1 MIYELQSHKS
11 ATEAAHRITFDVL
24 LYDSIKLTDGIT
36 SLGWSQVLRTQND
49 HIQELYISPT
59 HLHSVFRVHLVMLS
73 LTLSLTHLA
82 LTHTLTFR
90 ERIKQAY
97 NTLRLYMCIGL
108 EG

>member
-11 ATEAAHRITFDVL
+11 DIEAAHCITFYVL
-24 LYDSIKLTDGIT
+24 LYDSIKLTDRIT
-36 SLGWSQVLRTQND
+36 TLGWSQVLRTQND

-59 HLHSVFRVHLVMLS
+59 HLVMLS

-82 LTHTLTFR
+82 LTHTFTFR
-90 ERIKQAY
+90 ERIKPAY
-97 NTLRLYMCIGL
+97 NTLRLHMCIGL

>member
-11 ATEAAHRITFDVL
+11 DIEAAHCVTFYVL
-24 LYDSIKLTDGIT
+24 LYDSIKLTDRIT
-36 SLGWSQVLRTQND
+36 TLGWSQVLRTQND

-59 HLHSVFRVHLVMLS
+59 HLHNVFLVHLVMLS
-73 LTLSLTHLA
+73 LTLSLTHVA
-82 LTHTLTFR
+82 LTHTFTFR